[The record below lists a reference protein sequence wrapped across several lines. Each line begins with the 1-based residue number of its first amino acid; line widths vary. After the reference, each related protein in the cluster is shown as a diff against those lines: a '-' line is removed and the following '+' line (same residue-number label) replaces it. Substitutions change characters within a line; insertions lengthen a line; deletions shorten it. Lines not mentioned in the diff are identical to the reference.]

1 MKYVTDAV
9 VNHSRLMTQEAGEF
23 ELCRQKD
30 RWDIRA
36 ELLSGRLPQISYFIF

>member
-30 RWDIRA
+30 RWDIR
-36 ELLSGRLPQISYFIF
+36 EIGRASCRERV